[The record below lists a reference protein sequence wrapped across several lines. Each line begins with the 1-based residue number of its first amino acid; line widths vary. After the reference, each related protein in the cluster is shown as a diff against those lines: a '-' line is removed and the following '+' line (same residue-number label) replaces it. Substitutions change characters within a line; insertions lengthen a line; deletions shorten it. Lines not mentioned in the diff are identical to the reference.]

1 MFTLRLVTA
10 GDMQKPVTMRDTEF
24 PTKATCLRAIGL
36 LGKLNRID
44 RFGRVYVVTPSKSG
58 K

>member
-10 GDMQKPVTMRDTEF
+10 GDMQKPVTMRDTLYNTRRE
-24 PTKATCLRAIGL
+24 CLAAIRT
-36 LGKLNRID
+36 LGTLSRID
-44 RFGRVYVVTPSKSG
+44 RFGRVYVVTPSKSA